1 MGKSVGGL
9 SVVRDV
15 EVVGHLVP
23 DDLDTLARKEADLEA
38 SLAPPPDGLLRG
50 RHVDDGD
57 HVTNLQ

>member
-15 EVVGHLVP
+15 EVVGHLVTN
-23 DDLDTLARKEADLEA
+23 DLDTLAREEANLEA

-50 RHVDDGD
+50 RHVNDRD